1 MEIYDPFEV
10 HFAALA
16 VEIHGRIHSHEILGW
31 HRGGKADYRRGMCP
45 PLPLPGDATGS
56 RRRVLSKVE
65 LRWPV
70 SSSEWASGTHAV
82 HSCVVTVPPTQPW
95 FVITS

>member
-1 MEIYDPFEV
+1 MEIYGLFEV

-45 PLPLPGDATGS
+45 PLPLPGDATAW
-56 RRRVLSKVE
+56 RVEIMLYDD
-65 LRWPV
+65 
-70 SSSEWASGTHAV
+70 
-82 HSCVVTVPPTQPW
+82 
-95 FVITS
+95 IM